1 MFQCSLF
8 PFAGIE
14 SFPLT
19 AGRRRRACGCPQ
31 RRGQGEASHVCGDD
45 DDDEGL
51 IVRSPRSRRHGRHT
65 LAVGWLCGGGGGV
78 VAPGQSPEKGL
89 VGVDIANNL
98 VFPPPPQMVCVS
110 SHPWKEGRGAFAG
123 GRKTRFNGPG
133 GFTKVDCVRMYVL
146 SMYVGVHR
154 RPSRQ
159 PSRQSVRTDVRTH
172 VYKVKPSNPP
182 VGVQKATR

>member
-98 VFPPPPQMVCVS
+98 VFPPPPPRWYVS
-110 SHPWKEGRGAFAG
+110 PLTLGKRGG
-123 GRKTRFNGPG
+123 GRLLAAGKPVLMARAGLPRLIA
-133 GFTKVDCVRMYVL
+133 CVCMC
-146 SMYVGVHR
+146 
-154 RPSRQ
+154 
-159 PSRQSVRTDVRTH
+159 
-172 VYKVKPSNPP
+172 
-182 VGVQKATR
+182 

>member
-1 MFQCSLF
+1 MEEEEESLHL
-8 PFAGIE
+8 G
-14 SFPLT
+14 SH
-19 AGRRRRACGCPQ
+19 RRK
-31 RRGQGEASHVCGDD
+31 V
-45 DDDEGL
+45 L
-51 IVRSPRSRRHGRHT
+51 
-65 LAVGWLCGGGGGV
+65 LGWIL
-78 VAPGQSPEKGL
+78 PIISSS
-89 VGVDIANNL
+89 
-98 VFPPPPQMVCVS
+98 PPPPQMVCVS